1 MSQPLTQILPPN
13 WTAPSDLLAGKTLLV
28 TGAGDGI
35 GATAAKSFAAHGAT
49 VILLGRTVA
58 KLESVYDD
66 IMAAGHPEPFIYP
79 MDLMSQDLDDYE
91 KLATAITN
99 DIGQLDGVLLNAAVL
114 GQRTPLANTHPSAWL
129 DCLQINLNANFFLVK
144 TLEELIRGSSHGRI
158 LFTSSSVGRTG
169 RAYWGAY
176 AVSKFGVEGLMQV
189 LADELENTSTTR
201 VNSINPGATRT
212 DMRATAYPAELPQT
226 VKPAEALMP
235 TYLYLMSSLSQHLHG
250 QTLDCPT
257 S

>member
-1 MSQPLTQILPPN
+1 MSQPLTQILPPQ
-13 WTAPSDLLAGKTLLV
+13 WTAPHDLLANKTLLV

-35 GATAAKSFAAHGAT
+35 GATAAKTFAAHGAT
-49 VILLGRTVA
+49 VILLGRTAA
-58 KLESVYDD
+58 KLEGVYDD

-79 MDLMSQDLDDYE
+79 MDLMSQDIEDYQ
-91 KLATAITN
+91 KLADAITN

-114 GQRTPLANTHPSAWL
+114 GQRTPLTNTHPSSWL

-144 TLEELIRGSSHGRI
+144 TLQDIIGSSSHGRI

-169 RAYWGAY
+169 RAYWGSY

-189 LADELENTSTTR
+189 LADELENTSMTR

-212 DMRATAYPAELPQT
+212 DMRATAYPAEQPQN
-226 VKPAEALMP
+226 VKSADALMP
-235 TYLYLMSSLSQHLHG
+235 TYLYLMSALSQDLHG
-250 QTLDCPT
+250 QAIDCPA